1 MTRAG
6 KPVDFVRAMAAGVV
20 GTGTMTALWLVEPS
34 IGLPKIAVGHIL
46 STFMSV
52 SVAHLNV
59 GNTGGWIAHLAF
71 GVLLALLYARFVAA
85 HLPGTPVARGALY
98 GALLFVAAQLGFMP
112 LVGGGFFARGDIQL
126 LAGSLL
132 GHLVYGVV
140 VGWIYDL
147 PFTSRPIVAPLSH

>member
-1 MTRAG
+1 MTRAD

-85 HLPGTPVARGALY
+85 RLPGTPVARGALY
-98 GALLFVAAQLGFMP
+98 GTLLFVAAQLVFMP

-147 PFTSRPIVAPLSH
+147 PFTPRPIVAPLSH